1 MKHINQILLTISHA
15 ESLRNSTSL
24 HCVCSAPHGVFNVLK
39 CRTVQ
44 KTKSLSFYTKTA

>member
-24 HCVCSAPHGVFNVLK
+24 HCACSAPHGAFNFLNNAEQVNTIP
-39 CRTVQ
+39 RIN
-44 KTKSLSFYTKTA
+44 LS